1 MSKSDEYV
9 GKYNVS
15 LENARTKKN
24 RNLVRSRAM
33 AYVVSRPPHRGGHSS
48 TASQS
53 MWDL

>member
-1 MSKSDEYV
+1 MSKTDDYV
-9 GKYNVS
+9 GKYKVS
-15 LENARTKKN
+15 FENARTKN

-48 TASQS
+48 TPSQN